1 LLAAI
6 QENKILLS
14 VADTTVPFKQ
24 ASFWAGAAKLVLV
37 GAAAAGALPP
47 FFPQEK
53 RVKQRIQVA
62 KKVLIF

>member
-1 LLAAI
+1 
-6 QENKILLS
+6 
-14 VADTTVPFKQ
+14 VPVKQ
-24 ASFWAGAAKLVLV
+24 ASFCAGIAKLDLV
-37 GAAAAGALPP
+37 GAGAAGALPP